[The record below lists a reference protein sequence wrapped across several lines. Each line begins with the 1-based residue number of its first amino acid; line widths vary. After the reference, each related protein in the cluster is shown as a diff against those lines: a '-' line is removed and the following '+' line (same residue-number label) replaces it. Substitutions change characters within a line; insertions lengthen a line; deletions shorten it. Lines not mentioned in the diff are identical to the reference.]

1 MYAWVLSAESHRRW
15 FSATGVS
22 CHPAISDGISC
33 RPGLEVKGVARQ
45 LVKRIIRAYVTR
57 PGLMRRALL
66 NHSWNR
72 HETQAATRCCK
83 TWVLFS
89 SCRWISPSVSNH
101 RENTESPL
109 LEGPSTEFLPR
120 HCHVISSLALDLKF
134 KEVAFTKGR
143 WCMEVPQVSTYSV
156 KFSQYLLFNRFWNY
170 FQNLLWFDWN

>member
-1 MYAWVLSAESHRRW
+1 MYARLLSAEIHRRR

-33 RPGLEVKGVARQ
+33 RPGSGVKGVARQ

-72 HETQAATRCCK
+72 HETQAAAGCCK

-89 SCRWISPSVSNH
+89 SCRWTSPSASNH

-109 LEGPSTEFLPR
+109 LEGPSTEFLSR
-120 HCHVISSLALDLKF
+120 HCHAIPPLVLDLKF
-134 KEVAFTKGR
+134 KEVAFVKGAGA
-143 WCMEVPQVSTYSV
+143 W
-156 KFSQYLLFNRFWNY
+156 KFHKCQRVRKVFSIFIV
-170 FQNLLWFDWN
+170 